1 MSEGGLP
8 ASTRERLRS
17 LPSVEA
23 VLVSE
28 AGRAALQ
35 IHPRPRV
42 VEAIRRVLGTLRS
55 RILQGEAASFSSDAL
70 APALVALGT
79 PGLRQVLNATGVVL
93 HTNLGRAP
101 LAQEALARVEA
112 VGRGY
117 SNLELDL
124 ETGERGSRFAP
135 LLEALRALTG
145 AEDAMVVNNCAAA
158 TLLVLTA
165 LAEGREVVVSRG
177 ELVEIG
183 GGFRVPDVM
192 RQSHATLVEVG
203 TTNRTRRAD
212 YERALSPATALV
224 AKVHRSNFAL
234 VGFTEE
240 TPVDELARLCQPR
253 GVPLFVD
260 AGSGLLAP
268 LDIPGASAEPTMRGH
283 IEAGADLVAFSG
295 DKLLG
300 GPQAGIVVG
309 RAFWVSRLRAHPLA
323 RAVRVDKLTVAALEA
338 TLRMYQDGRGD
349 EVPARA
355 LSLLSEPVL
364 RDRADALRQALSDGG
379 VTARV
384 VRVEGQV
391 GGGTLPLAHPP
402 SWACVVDGEAE
413 SLATR
418 LRTGEPSVLA
428 RIEDG
433 RLVLDIRCIEDGDLG
448 PLAAAVVA
456 AREPLPGASVGPST
470 RIRLGDPAKT

>member
-1 MSEGGLP
+1 MSDGGLP
-8 ASTRERLRS
+8 ASTRERLRA
-17 LPSVEA
+17 LPSVES

-42 VEAIRRVLGTLRS
+42 VEAIRRVLAVLRTK
-55 RILQGEAASFSSDAL
+55 ILQGEAASFSSDAL
-70 APALVALGT
+70 GPALVALGT
-79 PGLRQVLNATGVVL
+79 PGLRPVLNATGVVL

-101 LAQEALARVEA
+101 LAPEALARVEA
-112 VGRGY
+112 VARGY

-124 ETGERGSRFAP
+124 ESGERGSRFAP
-135 LLEALRALTG
+135 LLEPLRTLTG

-183 GGFRVPDVM
+183 GGFRIPDVM
-192 RQSHATLVEVG
+192 RESHATLVEVG

-212 YERALSPATALV
+212 YERALSPSTALV

-240 TPVDELARLCQPR
+240 TTVEELARLCQPR

-260 AGSGLLAP
+260 AGSGLLSP
-268 LDIPGASAEPTMRGH
+268 LDLPGATGEPTMRGH
-283 IEAGADLVAFSG
+283 VEAGADLVAFSG

-309 RAFWVSRLRAHPLA
+309 RAFWISRLRAHPLA
-323 RAVRVDKLTVAALEA
+323 RALRVDKLTVAALEA
-338 TLRMYQDGRGD
+338 TLRMVQDGRGD
-349 EVPARA
+349 EIPARA
-355 LSLLSEPVL
+355 LALAPEPVL
-364 RDRADALRQALSDGG
+364 HARADALRRHLEDAG
-379 VTARV
+379 VDARV
-384 VRVEGQV
+384 VHVEGQV
-391 GGGTLPLAHPP
+391 GGGTLPLARPR
-402 SWACVVDGEAE
+402 SWACVLEGEAE
-413 SLATR
+413 AFATR

-428 RIEDG
+428 RIEEG
-433 RLVLDIRCIEDGDLG
+433 RLVLDLRCIEDPDVA

-456 AREPLPGASVGPST
+456 ARTPLPGA
-470 RIRLGDPAKT
+470 

>member
-1 MSEGGLP
+1 MSDGGLP
-8 ASTRERLRS
+8 ASTRERLRA
-17 LPSVEA
+17 LPSVES

-28 AGRAALQ
+28 AGKAALQ

-42 VEAIRRVLGTLRS
+42 LEAIRRVLAVLRT

-70 APALVALGT
+70 GPALVALGT
-79 PGLRQVLNATGVVL
+79 PGLRPVLNATGVVL

-101 LAQEALARVEA
+101 LAPEALARVEA
-112 VGRGY
+112 VARGY

-124 ETGERGSRFAP
+124 ESGERGSRFAP
-135 LLEALRALTG
+135 LLEPLRTLTG
-145 AEDAMVVNNCAAA
+145 AEDAIVVNNCAAA
-158 TLLVLTA
+158 TLLILTA

-183 GGFRVPDVM
+183 GGFRIPDVM

-212 YERALSPATALV
+212 FERALSPSTALV
-224 AKVHRSNFAL
+224 TKVHRSNFAL

-240 TPVDELARLCQPR
+240 TTVEELARLCQPR

-260 AGSGLLAP
+260 AGSGLLSP
-268 LDIPGASAEPTMRGH
+268 LDLPGATGEPTMRSH

-309 RAFWVSRLRAHPLA
+309 RSFWVSRLRAHPLA
-323 RAVRVDKLTVAALEA
+323 RALRVDKLTVAALEA
-338 TLRMYQDGRGD
+338 TLRMVQDGRGD
-349 EVPARA
+349 EIPARA
-355 LSLLSEPVL
+355 LTVAPEPVL
-364 RDRADALRQALSDGG
+364 RARADVLRRHLEDAG
-379 VTARV
+379 VDARV
-384 VRVEGQV
+384 VHVEGQV
-391 GGGTLPLAHPP
+391 GGGTLPLARPR
-402 SWACVVDGEAE
+402 SWACVLEGEAE
-413 SLATR
+413 AFATR

-433 RLVLDIRCIEDGDLG
+433 RLVLDVRCIEDPDVA

-456 AREPLPGASVGPST
+456 ARAPLPGA
-470 RIRLGDPAKT
+470 

>member
-1 MSEGGLP
+1 MSDGGLP
-8 ASTRERLRS
+8 AATRERLRA

-42 VEAIRRVLGTLRS
+42 VEAIRRVLAVLRA

-70 APALVALGT
+70 GPALVALAT
-79 PGLRQVLNATGVVL
+79 PGLRPVLNATGVVL

-101 LAQEALARVEA
+101 LAPEALARVEA

-124 ETGERGSRFAP
+124 ESGERGSRFAP
-135 LLEALRALTG
+135 LLEPLRALTG

-240 TPVDELARLCQPR
+240 TTVEELARLCQPR

-268 LDIPGASAEPTMRGH
+268 LDLPGAPAEPTMRGH
-283 IEAGADLVAFSG
+283 VEAGADLVAFSG

-323 RAVRVDKLTVAALEA
+323 RALRVDKLTVAALEV
-338 TLRMYQDGRGD
+338 TLRMVQEGRGD
-349 EVPARA
+349 EIPARA
-355 LSLLSEPVL
+355 LALASEPVL
-364 RDRADALRQALSDGG
+364 RARADVLRQRLADGG
-379 VTARV
+379 VEARV
-384 VRVEGQV
+384 VHVEGQV
-391 GGGTLPLAHPP
+391 GGGTLPLARPR
-402 SWACVVDGEAE
+402 SWACVVDGDAEA
-413 SLATR
+413 LATR
-418 LRTGEPSVLA
+418 LRTGEPSVLG
-428 RIEDG
+428 RIEEG
-433 RLVLDIRCIEDGDLG
+433 RLVLDVRCIDD
-448 PLAAAVVA
+448 PDVARLAAAVVA
-456 AREPLPGASVGPST
+456 ARSSLPGA
-470 RIRLGDPAKT
+470 

>member
-1 MSEGGLP
+1 
-8 ASTRERLRS
+8 
-17 LPSVEA
+17 
-23 VLVSE
+23 VL
-28 AGRAALQ
+28 
-35 IHPRPRV
+35 
-42 VEAIRRVLGTLRS
+42 EAIRRVLAVLRT

-70 APALVALGT
+70 GPALVALGT
-79 PGLRQVLNATGVVL
+79 PGLRPVLNATGVVL

-101 LAQEALARVEA
+101 LAPEALARVDA
-112 VGRGY
+112 VARGY

-124 ETGERGSRFAP
+124 ESGERGSRFAP
-135 LLEALRALTG
+135 LLEPLRVLTG
-145 AEDAMVVNNCAAA
+145 AEDAIVVNNCAAA

-183 GGFRVPDVM
+183 GGFRIPDVM

-212 YERALSPATALV
+212 YERAISASTALV

-240 TPVDELARLCQPR
+240 TTVEELARLCQPR

-260 AGSGLLAP
+260 AGSGLLSP
-268 LDIPGASAEPTMRGH
+268 LDLPGASDEPTMRAH
-283 IEAGADLVAFSG
+283 VEAGADLVAFSG

-309 RAFWVSRLRAHPLA
+309 RAFWISRLRAHPLS
-323 RAVRVDKLTVAALEA
+323 RALRVDKLTVAALEA
-338 TLRMYQDGRGD
+338 TLRMVQDGRGD
-349 EVPARA
+349 EIPARA
-355 LSLLSEPVL
+355 MAVASEPVL
-364 RDRADALRQALSDGG
+364 RSRADALRRHLEDAG
-379 VTARV
+379 VDSRIV
-384 VRVEGQV
+384 HVEGQV
-391 GGGTLPLAHPP
+391 GGGTLPLARPR
-402 SWACVVDGEAE
+402 SWACVLEGEAE
-413 SLATR
+413 ALATR

-433 RLVLDIRCIEDGDLG
+433 RLVLDVRCIEDPDVA

-456 AREPLPGASVGPST
+456 AHSLLPGA
-470 RIRLGDPAKT
+470 

>member
-1 MSEGGLP
+1 VSDGGLP
-8 ASTRERLRS
+8 AATRERLRA

-42 VEAIRRVLGTLRS
+42 VEAIRRVLGVLRT

-70 APALVALGT
+70 GPALVALGT
-79 PGLRQVLNATGVVL
+79 PGLRPVLNATGVVL

-101 LAQEALARVEA
+101 LAPEALARVEA
-112 VGRGY
+112 VALGY

-124 ETGERGSRFAP
+124 ETGERGSRVAP
-135 LLEALRALTG
+135 RRAPLRALTG
-145 AEDAMVVNNCAAA
+145 AEDALVVNNCAAA

-183 GGFRVPDVM
+183 GGFRIPDVM

-224 AKVHRSNFAL
+224 TKVHRSNFAL

-240 TPVDELARLCQPR
+240 TSVEELARLCQPR

-260 AGSGLLAP
+260 AGSGLLAH
-268 LDIPGASAEPTMRGH
+268 LDLPGATGEPTMRSH
-283 IEAGADLVAFSG
+283 VEAGADLVAFSG

-309 RAFWVSRLRAHPLA
+309 RAFWISRLRAHPLA
-323 RAVRVDKLTVAALEA
+323 RALRVDKLTVAALEA
-338 TLRMYQDGRGD
+338 TLRMVQDGRGD
-349 EVPARA
+349 EIPARA
-355 LSLLSEPVL
+355 LALAPEQVL
-364 RDRADALRQALSDGG
+364 RARADVLRQHLADAG

-384 VRVEGQV
+384 VHVEGQV
-391 GGGTLPLAHPP
+391 GGGTLPLARPV
-402 SWACVVDGEAE
+402 SWACVIEGEAE
-413 SLATR
+413 TLATR
-418 LRTGEPSVLA
+418 LRTGEPSVLG
-428 RIEDG
+428 RIEEG
-433 RLVLDIRCIEDGDLG
+433 RLLLDVRCIHDRDVGR
-448 PLAAAVVA
+448 LAAAVA
-456 AREPLPGASVGPST
+456 AACTPLPGV
-470 RIRLGDPAKT
+470 

>member
-1 MSEGGLP
+1 MSDGGLP
-8 ASTRERLRS
+8 ASTRERLRA
-17 LPSVEA
+17 LPSVES

-42 VEAIRRVLGTLRS
+42 VEAIRRVLAVLRT

-70 APALVALGT
+70 GPALVALGT
-79 PGLRQVLNATGVVL
+79 PGLRPVLNATGVVL

-101 LAQEALARVEA
+101 LAPEALARVEA
-112 VGRGY
+112 VARGY

-135 LLEALRALTG
+135 LLEPLRALTG

-183 GGFRVPDVM
+183 GGFRIPDVM

-240 TPVDELARLCQPR
+240 TTVEELARLCQPR

-260 AGSGLLAP
+260 AGSGLLSP
-268 LDIPGASAEPTMRGH
+268 LDLPGATPEPTMRGH

-323 RAVRVDKLTVAALEA
+323 RALRVDKLTVAALEA
-338 TLRMYQDGRGD
+338 TLRMVQDGRGD
-349 EVPARA
+349 EIPARA
-355 LSLLSEPVL
+355 YALAPETAL
-364 RDRADALRQALSDGG
+364 RSRADALRRHLEDAG
-379 VTARV
+379 VDARILH
-384 VRVEGQV
+384 VEGQV
-391 GGGTLPLAHPP
+391 GGGTLPLARPR
-402 SWACVVDGEAE
+402 SWACVLEGEAE
-413 SLATR
+413 ALATR

-428 RIEDG
+428 RIEEG
-433 RLVLDIRCIEDGDLG
+433 RLVLDVRCIEDPEIPL
-448 PLAAAVVA
+448 LAAAVVA
-456 AREPLPGASVGPST
+456 ARTSLPGA
-470 RIRLGDPAKT
+470 

>member
-1 MSEGGLP
+1 MSDGGLP
-8 ASTRERLRS
+8 ASTRERLRA
-17 LPSVEA
+17 LPSVES

-42 VEAIRRVLGTLRS
+42 LEAIRRVLAVLRT

-70 APALVALGT
+70 GPALVALGT
-79 PGLRQVLNATGVVL
+79 PGLRPVLNATGVVL

-101 LAQEALARVEA
+101 LAPEALARVEA
-112 VGRGY
+112 VARGY

-124 ETGERGSRFAP
+124 ESGERGSRFAP
-135 LLEALRALTG
+135 LLEPLRTLTG
-145 AEDAMVVNNCAAA
+145 AEDAIVVNNCAAA

-183 GGFRVPDVM
+183 GGFRIPDVM

-212 YERALSPATALV
+212 FERALSPSTALV
-224 AKVHRSNFAL
+224 TKVHRSNFAL

-240 TPVDELARLCQPR
+240 TTVEELARLCQPR

-260 AGSGLLAP
+260 AGSGLLSP
-268 LDIPGASAEPTMRGH
+268 LDLPGATGEPTMRSH

-323 RAVRVDKLTVAALEA
+323 RALRVDKLTVAALEA
-338 TLRMYQDGRGD
+338 TLRMVQDGRGD
-349 EVPARA
+349 EIPARA
-355 LSLLSEPVL
+355 LVLASEPVL
-364 RDRADALRQALSDGG
+364 RARADALRRHLEDAG
-379 VTARV
+379 VDARV
-384 VRVEGQV
+384 VHVEGQV
-391 GGGTLPLAHPP
+391 GGGTLPLARPR
-402 SWACVVDGEAE
+402 SWACVLEGEAE
-413 SLATR
+413 AFATR

-433 RLVLDIRCIEDGDLG
+433 RLVLDVRCIEDPDVA
-448 PLAAAVVA
+448 PLAAAVVT
-456 AREPLPGASVGPST
+456 ARAPLPGA
-470 RIRLGDPAKT
+470 

>member
-1 MSEGGLP
+1 MSDGGLP
-8 ASTRERLRS
+8 ASTRERLRA
-17 LPSVEA
+17 LPSVES

-42 VEAIRRVLGTLRS
+42 VEAIRRVLAVLRT

-70 APALVALGT
+70 GPALVALGT
-79 PGLRQVLNATGVVL
+79 PGLRPVLNATGVVL

-101 LAQEALARVEA
+101 LAPEALARVEA
-112 VGRGY
+112 VARGY

-124 ETGERGSRFAP
+124 ESGERGSRFAP
-135 LLEALRALTG
+135 LLEPLRTLTG
-145 AEDAMVVNNCAAA
+145 AEDAIVVNNCAAA

-183 GGFRVPDVM
+183 GGFRIPDVM

-212 YERALSPATALV
+212 FERALSPSTALV

-240 TPVDELARLCQPR
+240 TTVEELARLCQPR

-260 AGSGLLAP
+260 AGSGLLSP
-268 LDIPGASAEPTMRGH
+268 LDLPGATGEPTMRGH

-323 RAVRVDKLTVAALEA
+323 RALRVDKLTVAALEA
-338 TLRMYQDGRGD
+338 TLRMVQDGRGD
-349 EVPARA
+349 EIPARA
-355 LSLLSEPVL
+355 LVLASEPVL
-364 RDRADALRQALSDGG
+364 RARADALRRHLEDAG
-379 VTARV
+379 VDARV
-384 VRVEGQV
+384 VHVEGQV
-391 GGGTLPLAHPP
+391 GGGTLPLARPR
-402 SWACVVDGEAE
+402 SWACVLEGEAE
-413 SLATR
+413 AFATR

-433 RLVLDIRCIEDGDLG
+433 RLVLDVRCIEDPDVA

-456 AREPLPGASVGPST
+456 ARAPLPGA
-470 RIRLGDPAKT
+470 

>member
-1 MSEGGLP
+1 MSDGGLP
-8 ASTRERLRS
+8 AGTRERLRA
-17 LPSVEA
+17 LPSVES

-42 VEAIRRVLGTLRS
+42 VEAIRRVLAVLRT

-70 APALVALGT
+70 GPALVALGT
-79 PGLRQVLNATGVVL
+79 PGLRAVLNATGVVL

-101 LAQEALARVEA
+101 LAPEVLARVDA
-112 VGRGY
+112 VARGY

-124 ETGERGSRFAP
+124 DSGERGSRFAP
-135 LLEALRALTG
+135 LLEPLRALTG
-145 AEDAMVVNNCAAA
+145 AEDAIVVNNCAAA

-183 GGFRVPDVM
+183 GGFRIPDVM

-224 AKVHRSNFAL
+224 TKVHRSNFAL

-240 TPVDELARLCQPR
+240 TTVEELARLCQPR

-260 AGSGLLAP
+260 AGSGLLSP
-268 LDIPGASAEPTMRGH
+268 LDLPGAAGEPTMRSH

-323 RAVRVDKLTVAALEA
+323 RALRVDKLTVAALEA
-338 TLRMYQDGRGD
+338 TLRMVQDGRGD
-349 EVPARA
+349 EIPARA
-355 LSLLSEPVL
+355 LTLAPEPVL
-364 RDRADALRQALSDGG
+364 RSRADVLRRHLEDAG
-379 VTARV
+379 VDARIIH
-384 VRVEGQV
+384 VEGQV
-391 GGGTLPLAHPP
+391 GGGTLPLARPR
-402 SWACVVDGEAE
+402 SWACVLDGDAEA
-413 SLATR
+413 LATR

-433 RLVLDIRCIEDGDLG
+433 RLVLDVRCIEDPDVAAV
-448 PLAAAVVA
+448 AAAVVA
-456 AREPLPGASVGPST
+456 ARSPLPGA
-470 RIRLGDPAKT
+470 

>member
-1 MSEGGLP
+1 MSESGLP
-8 ASTRERLRS
+8 GPTRERLRG
-17 LPSVEA
+17 LPSVES
-23 VLVSE
+23 VLVSD

-35 IHPRPRV
+35 IHPRARV
-42 VEAIRRVLGTLRS
+42 AEAIRRVLGVLRT
-55 RILQGEAASFSSDAL
+55 RILAGEAASFSSDAL
-70 APALVALGT
+70 GPALVALAT
-79 PGLRQVLNATGVVL
+79 PGLREVLNATGVVL

-101 LAQEALARVEA
+101 LAPEALAAVQA

-124 ETGERGSRFAP
+124 ESGERGSRFAP
-135 LLEALRALTG
+135 LLEPLRALTG
-145 AEDAMVVNNCAAA
+145 AEDALVVNNCAAA

-224 AKVHRSNFAL
+224 TKVHRSNFAL

-240 TPVDELARLCQPR
+240 TSVEELARLCQPR

-268 LDIPGASAEPTMRGH
+268 LDVPGAAGEPTMRSH

-323 RAVRVDKLTVAALEA
+323 RALRVDKLTVAALEA
-338 TLRMYQDGRGD
+338 TLQMFREGRGD
-349 EVPARA
+349 AVPARA
-355 LSLLSEPVL
+355 LAVAAEPVL
-364 RDRADALRQALSDGG
+364 RERAETLRRNLADVGIA
-379 VTARV
+379 ARV

-391 GGGTLPLAHPP
+391 GGGTLPLARPP
-402 SWACVVDGEAE
+402 SWACLVEGRAE
-413 SLATR
+413 EMASR
-418 LRTGEPSVLA
+418 LRSGEPAVLG

-433 RLVLDIRCIEDGDLG
+433 RLVLDVRCLEDGDLG
-448 PLAAAVVA
+448 RVGAAVAAA
-456 AREPLPGASVGPST
+456 RQPLPGV
-470 RIRLGDPAKT
+470 

>member
-1 MSEGGLP
+1 MSEEDRPPAPRGRSRKRGDRAAERARPGL
-8 ASTRERLRS
+8 TRERLRA

-28 AGRAALQ
+28 GGRAALQ
-35 IHPRPRV
+35 IHPRSRV
-42 VEAIRRVLGTLRS
+42 TEAIRRVLAELRS
-55 RILQGEAASFSSDAL
+55 RILRGEPARFSADAL
-70 APALVALGT
+70 GPALVALAT
-79 PGLRQVLNATGVVL
+79 PGLRRVLNATGVVL

-101 LAQEALARVEA
+101 LAAEALQAVQS

-124 ETGERGSRFAP
+124 ESGERGSRFAP
-135 LLEALRALTG
+135 LLEPLQALTG
-145 AEDAMVVNNCAAA
+145 AEDALVVNNCAAA
-158 TLLVLTA
+158 TLLVLTS

-224 AKVHRSNFAL
+224 AKVHRSNFAV

-240 TPVDELARLCQPR
+240 ASVSELARLCQPR

-260 AGSGLLAP
+260 AGSGLLSP
-268 LDIPGASAEPTMRGH
+268 LGLPGTAGEPTMRSH
-283 IEAGADLVAFSG
+283 VEAGADLVAFSG

-309 RAFWVSRLRAHPLA
+309 RAMWVSRLRAHPLA
-323 RAVRVDKLTVAALEA
+323 RALRVDKLTVAALEA
-338 TLRMYQDGRGD
+338 TLRMYREDRGN

-355 LSLLSEPVL
+355 LVL
-364 RDRADALRQALSDGG
+364 APETALRERAETLRGLLQQAGAE
-379 VTARV
+379 ARV

-391 GGGTLPLAHPP
+391 GGGTLPLVAVP
-402 SWACVVDGEAE
+402 SLACAIEGDAEA
-413 SLATR
+413 LATR

-433 RLVLDIRCIEDGDLG
+433 RLVLDVRCLGAEDLP
-448 PLAAAVVA
+448 PLAAAVGR
-456 AREPLPGASVGPST
+456 ARG
-470 RIRLGDPAKT
+470 

>member
-1 MSEGGLP
+1 MSDGGLP
-8 ASTRERLRS
+8 ASTRERLRA
-17 LPSVEA
+17 LPSVES

-42 VEAIRRVLGTLRS
+42 LEAIRRVLAVLRT

-70 APALVALGT
+70 GPALVALGT
-79 PGLRQVLNATGVVL
+79 PGLRPVLNATGVVL

-101 LAQEALARVEA
+101 LAPEALARVEA
-112 VGRGY
+112 VARGY

-124 ETGERGSRFAP
+124 ESGERGSRFAP
-135 LLEALRALTG
+135 LLEPLRTLTG
-145 AEDAMVVNNCAAA
+145 AEDAIVVNNCAAA

-183 GGFRVPDVM
+183 GGFRIPDVM

-212 YERALSPATALV
+212 FERALSPSTALV
-224 AKVHRSNFAL
+224 TKVHRSNFAL

-240 TPVDELARLCQPR
+240 TTVEELARLCQPR

-260 AGSGLLAP
+260 AGSGLLSP
-268 LDIPGASAEPTMRGH
+268 LDLPGATGEPTMRGH

-323 RAVRVDKLTVAALEA
+323 RALRVDKLTVAALEA
-338 TLRMYQDGRGD
+338 TLRMVQDGRGD
-349 EVPARA
+349 EIPARA
-355 LSLLSEPVL
+355 LTVAPEPVL
-364 RDRADALRQALSDGG
+364 RARADVLRRHLEDAG
-379 VTARV
+379 VDARV
-384 VRVEGQV
+384 VHVEGQV
-391 GGGTLPLAHPP
+391 GGGTLPLARPR
-402 SWACVVDGEAE
+402 SWACVLEGEAE
-413 SLATR
+413 AFATR

-433 RLVLDIRCIEDGDLG
+433 RLVLDVRCIEDPDVA

-456 AREPLPGASVGPST
+456 ARAPLPGA
-470 RIRLGDPAKT
+470 

>member
-1 MSEGGLP
+1 MSDGELP
-8 ASTRERLRS
+8 AATRERLRA

-42 VEAIRRVLGTLRS
+42 VEAIRRMLGALRT
-55 RILQGEAASFSSDAL
+55 RILQGEPATFSSDAL
-70 APALVALGT
+70 GPALVALGT
-79 PGLRQVLNATGVVL
+79 PGLRPVLNATGVVL

-101 LAQEALARVEA
+101 LAPEALARVDA
-112 VGRGY
+112 VALGY

-135 LLEALRALTG
+135 LLEPLRALTG
-145 AEDAMVVNNCAAA
+145 AEDAIVVNNCAAA

-183 GGFRVPDVM
+183 GGFRIPDVM

-224 AKVHRSNFAL
+224 TKVHRSNFAL

-240 TPVDELARLCQPR
+240 TSVEELARLCQPR

-268 LDIPGASAEPTMRGH
+268 LDLPGAAGEPTMRGH
-283 IEAGADLVAFSG
+283 VEAGADLVAFSG

-309 RAFWVSRLRAHPLA
+309 RAFWISRLRAHPLA
-323 RAVRVDKLTVAALEA
+323 RALRVDKLTVAALEA
-338 TLRMYQDGRGD
+338 TLRMVQDGRAD
-349 EVPARA
+349 QIPARA
-355 LSLLSEPVL
+355 LAVASETVL
-364 RDRADALRQALSDGG
+364 HARAEALRQQLADAG
-379 VTARV
+379 VVSTRV
-384 VRVEGQV
+384 VHVEGQV
-391 GGGTLPLAHPP
+391 GGGTLPLARPL
-402 SWACVVDGEAE
+402 SWACVVEGEAE
-413 SLATR
+413 ALAAS
-418 LRTGEPSVLA
+418 LRTGEPSVLG

-433 RLVLDIRCIEDGDLG
+433 RLVLDVRCIDDQDVGRV
-448 PLAAAVVA
+448 AAAVA
-456 AREPLPGASVGPST
+456 AACASLPGA
-470 RIRLGDPAKT
+470 